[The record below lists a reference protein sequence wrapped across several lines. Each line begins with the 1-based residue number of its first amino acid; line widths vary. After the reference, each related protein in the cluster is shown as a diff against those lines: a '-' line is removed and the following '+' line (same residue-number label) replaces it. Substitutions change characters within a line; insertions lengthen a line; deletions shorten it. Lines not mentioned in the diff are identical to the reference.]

1 MMQRYAFIFV
11 IIIII
16 IIIFFLL
23 LYSVVFISNELF

>member
-1 MMQRYAFIFV
+1 MMKRYAFIFV